1 MLNRILSTIFMLALC
16 LCTGCPTADAF
27 PELQAVAQHACCC
40 DEEVAQACSIS
51 DTCCCTI
58 SDAGHALPVNSES
71 PSVQSADQQPLA
83 PRDIV
88 AFLSQDV
95 RVLDAGT
102 IRGARRKPL
111 HLASN
116 KVYLYNRSLLI

>member
-40 DEEVAQACSIS
+40 DEEVAQACSVS

-58 SDAGHALPVNSES
+58 SDAGHSLPS
-71 PSVQSADQQPLA
+71 PDAPTTQIADQQPLA
-83 PRDIV
+83 ARSDDT
-88 AFLSQDV
+88 FRSQDLQ
-95 RVLDAGT
+95 VLDAGT
-102 IRGARRKPL
+102 IRGAQRNPL

-116 KVYLYNRSLLI
+116 KVYLRNRVLLI

>member
-27 PELQAVAQHACCC
+27 PELQAVAQQACCC
-40 DEEVAQACSIS
+40 DDEVAQACSVS

-58 SDAGHALPVNSES
+58 SDAGHSLPS
-71 PSVQSADQQPLA
+71 PETSPVQNAEQQPLA
-83 PRDIV
+83 AREAG
-88 AFLSQDV
+88 AFLSQQL

-102 IRGARRKPL
+102 IRSAQRNPL

-116 KVYLYNRSLLI
+116 KVYLRNRVLLI